1 MLSMRFR
8 TGMCMFK
15 EIPVSSHNCW
25 FLPSLSYQVR
35 NTATPYVL
43 MSYCNV
49 DKDPDRD
56 HKGKK
61 NAAIK
66 QVPWIPELEK

>member
-1 MLSMRFR
+1 
-8 TGMCMFK
+8 
-15 EIPVSSHNCW
+15 
-25 FLPSLSYQVR
+25 
-35 NTATPYVL
+35 